1 MEFRANQ
8 EQVINQIVD
17 YFNNGTK
24 TVILNAPT
32 GAGKTIINLFAGKKL
47 GGSYYSTPLRVL
59 VEQIRNDMSGKLYD
73 QRLGWS
79 IMGRGAYKCD
89 YLIDKENDQYNKDMM
104 RVSSYLKTNIQEQH
118 NKILNQLT
126 ADGAPC
132 TTQNPIYKYNNLTY
146 TVCPFLNQCGYYT
159 DRNKAINSVNIAT
172 TLDYLLVGI
181 LPQLG
186 YDDNNYN
193 IGWTRRPVLIIDE
206 AHYLPSK
213 LADFFSINISK
224 KSLPDFDYVELLKS
238 IEQYGQQKSIN
249 SLMDILPGYIIKQ
262 SQYLQNMEVNYENSD
277 EDSLIKYFGH
287 DILLSIAISKQRK
300 LINRL
305 NNIMNNLKIP
315 DIEWIFNHDDN
326 GIYWKPYSPK
336 KFMEKFWSM
345 FDHIILS
352 SATFFGIKDYLND
365 LGLSDNYKVIT
376 MDSTFNSDLAPIIQ
390 SSNVRLNKS
399 NFDSTIDQVVKEI
412 DNILDREKG
421 KGLIHCQT
429 YNYRNYIQSKSKYN
443 ERFIIHQPN
452 NRSDKLKEFIDDKSD
467 KVLLSVNMGEGIDL
481 KDDFARFQIIVKA
494 PYPFL
499 GDPWTKIHF
508 ERSQQWYQNQTIIEI
523 MQMCGR
529 IIRSKEDWGT
539 TYFIDKNIY
548 NLIMNNKDNIPKY
561 FLDRIQSG
569 RKKEQERLDNE
580 FKDLLG

>member
-17 YFNNGTK
+17 YFNQGVK

-32 GAGKTIINLFAGKKL
+32 GSGKTIINLFASKKM

-59 VEQIRNDMSGKLYD
+59 VDQIRNDISGKLYE

-89 YLIDKENDQYNKDMM
+89 YLIDKENEQYNKDMM
-104 RVSSYLKTNIQEQH
+104 RANTYLKQQIQEEH
-118 NKILNQLT
+118 NNRLTQLT
-126 ADGAPC
+126 ADGATC
-132 TTQNPIYKYNNLTY
+132 TSKNPVYKYNGLTY
-146 TVCPFLNQCGYYT
+146 TSCPFLNQCGYYN
-159 DRNKAINSVNIAT
+159 DREKAINSTNIVT

-186 YDDNNYN
+186 YDDNPYN
-193 IGWTRRPVLIIDE
+193 IGWTKRPVLVIDE

-224 KSLPDFDYVELLKS
+224 KSLPDFDYVALLKS
-238 IEQYGQQKSIN
+238 IEQYGHEKSIN
-249 SLMDILPGYIIKQ
+249 SLMDILPGYKIKQ
-262 SQYLQNMEVNYENSD
+262 MEYLGSMEYQYENE
-277 EDSLIKYFGH
+277 EDDPLINYFGH
-287 DILLSIAISKQRK
+287 DLLLSIAISKQRK
-300 LINRL
+300 LVNRL
-305 NNIMNNLKIP
+305 NNIINNLQI
-315 DIEWIFNHDDN
+315 DDVEWIFNHDDN

-336 KFMEKFWSM
+336 KFMEKFWKM

-352 SATFFGIKDYLND
+352 SATFFGIEDYLDD

-376 MDSTFNSDLAPIIQ
+376 MDSTFNADLASIIQ
-390 SSNVRLNKS
+390 VSSIKLNKG
-399 NFDSTIDQVVKEI
+399 NFNTTIDDVVKEI
-412 DNILDREKG
+412 DNILDKEKG
-421 KGLIHCQT
+421 KGIIHCQT
-429 YNYRNYIQSKSKYN
+429 YNYKNSIESLSRYKD
-443 ERFIIHQPN
+443 RFITHQSN
-452 NRSDKLKEFIDDKSD
+452 NRSNKLNEFIQDKTD

-481 KDDFARFQIIVKA
+481 KDDLARFQIIVKA

-508 ERSQQWYQNQTIIEI
+508 DRSKQWYNNQTVIQI

-529 IIRSKEDWGT
+529 IIRSKDDWGT
-539 TYFIDKNIY
+539 TYLIDKNISDLL
-548 NLIMNNKDNIPKY
+548 NRSELPQY
-561 FLDRIQSG
+561 FKDRIDAG
-569 RKKEQERLDNE
+569 LRAEKKRLDDE
-580 FKDLLG
+580 FDELFKF